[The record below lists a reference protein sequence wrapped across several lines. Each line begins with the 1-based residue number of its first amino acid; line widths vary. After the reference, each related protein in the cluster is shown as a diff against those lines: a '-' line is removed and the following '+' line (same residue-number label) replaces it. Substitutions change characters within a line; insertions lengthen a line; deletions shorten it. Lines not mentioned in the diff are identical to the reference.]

1 MTMQQRTS
9 WQIQKAVIHALVI
22 RELKTRF
29 GQYRL
34 GIVWALLE
42 PLMQIMFFMTLFYFR
57 GRASVGG
64 LELPVFLATGLVP
77 YLYFNKVISQSM
89 GAVNANQNLFIY
101 RQVRIFDAYL
111 SRFLLEAVIAFVTLI
126 TLVIGSW
133 WFGYQVVVV
142 NTLKFLLLFT
152 LVSLFAFGTSLVFGV
167 FNSLYPEVGKFIPVI
182 LRPLFFISGTFFT
195 INDMPPS
202 LHPYL
207 LWNPLLHT
215 FELMRSCFSAHY
227 NTSLVSMEYLMICT
241 LVAMTLGMLMY
252 RANWRRMLTR

>member
-1 MTMQQRTS
+1 MQQRTS
-9 WQIQKAVIHALVI
+9 WQIQKAVLNALLI

-42 PLMQIMFFMTLFYFR
+42 PLMQMMFFMAMFYFQ
-57 GRASVGG
+57 GRTSVGG
-64 LELPVFLATGLVP
+64 LELPVFLATGMAP
-77 YLYFNKVISQSM
+77 FLYFNKVISQSM
-89 GAVNANQNLFIY
+89 GAVSANQNLFIY
-101 RQVRIFDAYL
+101 RQVRVFDAFL
-111 SRFLLEAVIAFVTLI
+111 SRFMLEAVIGFITLI
-126 TLVIGSW
+126 TLLVASW
-133 WFGYQVVVV
+133 WLGYQVVVV
-142 NTLKFLLLFT
+142 NTLKFLLLFA
-152 LVSLFAFGTSLVFGV
+152 LLSLFAFGTSLVFGV
-167 FNSLYPEVGKFIPVI
+167 FNKLYPEVGKFIPVI

-227 NTSLVSMEYLMICT
+227 NTSLVSMEYLVICT

>member
-9 WQIQKAVIHALVI
+9 WQIQKAVLHALLI

-42 PLMQIMFFMTLFYFR
+42 PLMQILFFMAMFYFQ
-57 GRASVGG
+57 GRTSVGG
-64 LELPVFLATGLVP
+64 LELPVFLATGMAP
-77 YLYFNKVISQSM
+77 FLYFNKVISQSM
-89 GAVNANQNLFIY
+89 GAVSANQNLFIY
-101 RQVRIFDAYL
+101 RQVRVFDAYL
-111 SRFLLEAVIAFVTLI
+111 SRFMLEAAIAFLTLI
-126 TLVIGSW
+126 TILVGSW
-133 WFGYQVVVV
+133 WLGYQVVVI
-142 NTLKFLLLFT
+142 NSLKFLLLFA
-152 LVSLFAFGTSLVFGV
+152 LISVFAFGVSLVFGV
-167 FNSLYPEVGKFIPVI
+167 FNALYPEVGKFIPVI